1 MKIAYLDFWTGLGG
15 DMLVGALLDAG
26 WPEERLF
33 AVVRALKLGPTEVTV
48 ERRTQRGMTGL
59 GIRVRANHDPHERH
73 LHEIE
78 ALIGAADLP
87 APAKAA
93 AIRTFRALGEV
104 EARVHG
110 IPIEQV
116 HFHEIG
122 AADSIVDI
130 VAAAVALHDLGVE
143 RLEAG
148 VIPMTTG
155 FVEMDHG
162 RLPVP
167 APATALLLAGW
178 PLRPVAI
185 EGVLHPDRRRP
196 DRHPGTPPRL
206 APGHDG
212 GAGWLR
218 RRYPAPS
225 RVAEPRPA
233 VDRRGRRPRCGRRP
247 GRGGG
252 A

>member
-1 MKIAYLDFWTGLGG
+1 M
-15 DMLVGALLDAG
+15 
-26 WPEERLF
+26 
-33 AVVRALKLGPTEVTV
+33 
-48 ERRTQRGMTGL
+48 
-59 GIRVRANHDPHERH
+59 
-73 LHEIE
+73 
-78 ALIGAADLP
+78 
-87 APAKAA
+87 
-93 AIRTFRALGEV
+93 
-104 EARVHG
+104 HG

-185 EGVLHPDRRRP
+185 EGEFFTPTAAALIATLA
-196 DRHPGTPPRL
+196 RHRGSLPAMTVERVGY
-206 APGHDG
+206 
-212 GAGWLR
+212 GAGTRPHPELPNLVRLWIGEVDALDAVDD
-218 RRYPAPS
+218 PAGAGEHD
-225 RVAEPRPA
+225 RVVVLETQLDDMEPRMLA
-233 VDRRGRRPRCGRRP
+233 TLCEDLL
-247 GRGGG
+247 G
-252 A
+252 AGHWMSIAPQSP